1 MAPASAPSPRV
12 SLPVLGARAP
22 VPVEPPVP
30 EGAPVPTVDG
40 PMLDRFARPL
50 RYLRIS
56 VTDRC
61 NYACTYCVPDAGIAH
76 QPRADLLTFEEL
88 ERVVAVF
95 VELGVERVRLTG
107 GEPTVRAKIEEL
119 VARLAARVPTVVMT
133 TNGHRL
139 PELAAPLAQAGLAG
153 VNVSLDTLDAERFAR
168 LTRGGELARVLAGID
183 AARAAGL
190 EVKLNAVA
198 LAGENDHELAALC
211 EFAWSRGAVVR
222 FIEHMPLSDGAL
234 YQPARELAAETIRA
248 ALTATYGALVPAP
261 RSRRQVGPARYWAVA
276 SAPTREVGIISAM
289 TEHFCDDCNRVRL
302 TAAGALHAC
311 LGHDDAVDLRAV
323 VRGGGSD
330 DDLRRAVAWSLA
342 GKRAGHEFQRTGAG
356 APGKHMIAIGG

>member
-88 ERVVAVF
+88 ERVVSVF

-133 TNGHRL
+133 SNGHRL
-139 PELAAPLAQAGLAG
+139 PELAAPLAQAGLVG

-168 LTRGGELARVLAGID
+168 LTRGGELERVVAGID

-190 EVKLNAVA
+190 VVKLNAVA
-198 LAGENDHELAALC
+198 LRGESTTTSSRPCAS
-211 EFAWSRGAVVR
+211 SRGAAAPPCASSSTCRCPTARCTPAGPRSPPPSCAPPRRRSGRWCRRRARGVR
-222 FIEHMPLSDGAL
+222 SGAGPHL
-234 YQPARELAAETIRA
+234 LGSAARPPARSAS
-248 ALTATYGALVPAP
+248 
-261 RSRRQVGPARYWAVA
+261 SRP
-276 SAPTREVGIISAM
+276 
-289 TEHFCDDCNRVRL
+289 
-302 TAAGALHAC
+302 
-311 LGHDDAVDLRAV
+311 
-323 VRGGGSD
+323 
-330 DDLRRAVAWSLA
+330 
-342 GKRAGHEFQRTGAG
+342 
-356 APGKHMIAIGG
+356 